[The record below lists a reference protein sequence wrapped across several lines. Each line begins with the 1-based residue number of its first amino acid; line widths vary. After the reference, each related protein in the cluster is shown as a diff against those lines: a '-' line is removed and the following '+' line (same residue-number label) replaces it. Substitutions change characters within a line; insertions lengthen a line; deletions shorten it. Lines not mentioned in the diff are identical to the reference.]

1 MSFTIEYNTSD
12 FADYGISSYLDEWLS
27 EFGDANHTNGNVSPA
42 NSGGF
47 YGGTPTSGTQYALAS
62 PSNQISAFLAEG
74 DLNYRMDTHVLSGSL
89 DALQFGDGLTGGDD
103 SGPFS
108 ISEANASFNGLGF
121 ASEGSDG
128 VVHQAVYGLMTGRV
142 DPAEQALASIFDS
155 LLGTNDSYSNQNSV
169 FHTATFGA
177 LDGNSDGTVTEAE
190 ITAYAAGSAAAEAVT
205 TVGIA
210 DAPAELLVA

>member
-1 MSFTIEYNTSD
+1 MSFSIGYDTTS
-12 FADYGISSYLDEWLS
+12 FANYGVSSYLDDWLAN
-27 EFGDANHTNGNVSPA
+27 FGDANHTSGNVDDS

-47 YGGTPTSGTQYALAS
+47 YGGTQLSGTQYALSS
-62 PSNQISAFLAEG
+62 PTNQTSAFIAGGSLTY
-74 DLNYRMDTHVLSGSL
+74 DMSTHILSGSL
-89 DALQFGDGLTGGDD
+89 DSLDFGDVLSGGDTGAYSLQD
-103 SGPFS
+103 SQ
-108 ISEANASFNGLGF
+108 ASFNGLGF

-128 VVHQAVYGLMTGRV
+128 VVHQAIYGLMTGRV

-155 LLGTNDSYSNQNSV
+155 LLGTTDSYSNQNSV

-190 ITAYAAGSAAAEAVT
+190 ITAYAAGSAAADAVT